1 VNYVSLLDSVLLNDT
16 AWTDSVTYTL
26 QSIYTD
32 TVSYSLHHKP
42 LTENEVEILTNDATL
57 INPAA
62 YPARAILWGERH
74 LQFSDPIIP
83 FYPNIAGYVLAP
95 CIGGGDTGIVIK
107 LYDSLGVFTGIKTKT
122 QDSGF
127 FIIEGTKLNTLNLGM
142 KYYISAMIT
151 NGTLSTDKATYTQLA
166 MQSYHV
172 FDCAEPLNKRT
183 GSRNL
188 SIKKETII
196 IHPNP
201 SSVGFTFSDM
211 PENWSISIIDI
222 VGKVILEKQGSG
234 NINIAAGVLPK
245 GIYTA
250 TVINTNTNEKITK
263 KLLVH

>member
-1 VNYVSLLDSVLLNDT
+1 MNYVSLLDSVLLNDT

-26 QSIYTD
+26 QSIY

-166 MQSYHV
+166 LQSYHT
-172 FDCAEPLNKRT
+172 FDCTEPLNKRT
-183 GSRNL
+183 TGIIQL
-188 SIKKETII
+188 KKEAIAI
-196 IHPNP
+196 FPNP
-201 SSVGFTFSDM
+201 SSTGFTLANMPDSWKIEINDM
-211 PENWSISIIDI
+211 
-222 VGKVILEKQGSG
+222 VGKIIWEKEGSG
-234 NINIAAGVLPK
+234 NTSVAHGILPK
-245 GIYTA
+245 GIYTI
-250 TVINTNTNEKITK
+250 VITNSNTNEQVTK
-263 KLLVH
+263 KLLVQ